1 MAKYQLCVYLK
12 HTTFQENNL
21 KEGKKSHMFIG
32 NKLVNINGPM
42 NLKTKIKATKK
53 LEKKNV
59 HRKLWLFNSQKIEGR
74 ITISLLCS

>member
-32 NKLVNINGPM
+32 NKLANRNGPI
-42 NLKTKIKATKK
+42 NLKTKIKANQKTWK
-53 LEKKNV
+53 EKIWNLTLNL
-59 HRKLWLFNSQKIEGR
+59 R
-74 ITISLLCS
+74 